1 MCECEERANANSS
14 SDRFCVKDV
23 AEIHWLAKILER
35 LSWKIC
41 VCMLRIV
48 KYETFRN
55 FVSAVQDLQKRE
67 HFEGEYQ
74 YEKIRKIWKTRHTLV
89 VPRTIRDEEIK
100 KGRAEQ

>member
-55 FVSAVQDLQKRE
+55 FVSLDLQKRE
-67 HFEGEYQ
+67 HFER
-74 YEKIRKIWKTRHTLV
+74 INMRKYVKYGKRGTRWLSHV
-89 VPRTIRDEEIK
+89 QFVMRK
-100 KGRAEQ
+100 